1 MNNNWLNKIQTH
13 NATPPEGV
21 WNSIAN
27 ELDKIEEEAATSFAK
42 KMFDFEVAPP
52 IKVAK
57 NIFATLDKAAPV
69 SISERLYHYTEAAPT
84 ATWDNI
90 AAILDKENETNVIS
104 IGNKKNKL
112 RSIYISIAAAAA
124 VITIISIAVINNN
137 GERPGTIKE
146 TIAATIPQK
155 QNSTPANI
163 VPQKTITQQDI
174 SKANKEI
181 KVTSVPN
188 IDKGKIVEVIS
199 TTPSPAIKAYITI
212 NDVVALAQNPTEGN
226 KEKLKDI
233 HGETPVDIALMN
245 TANTYISITGPDGQS
260 VKVSS
265 KFSNLISY
273 LNDKNPNTKEN
284 IDVIIEES
292 EKWHK
297 TFSVWR
303 DKMSS
308 VAVAPSLSN
317 FMDIIELS
325 KILEEKK

>member
-1 MNNNWLNKIQTH
+1 MLNNWLYKIH
-13 NATPPEGV
+13 SHIVIPPEGV
-21 WNSIAN
+21 WISIAN

-42 KMFDFEVAPP
+42 KMFEYEVTPP
-52 IKVAK
+52 TKVAQHL
-57 NIFATLDKAAPV
+57 FATLDNEAVV
-69 SISERLYHYTEAAPT
+69 SISKRLYHYTEAAPT
-84 ATWDNI
+84 ATWNNI
-90 AAILDKENETNVIS
+90 AAILDKENETKVIS

-124 VITIISIAVINNN
+124 VIAIISVAVINNN
-137 GERPGTIKE
+137 GEKPGTTKE
-146 TIAATIPQK
+146 TIAATTPQK
-155 QNSTPANI
+155 QNSSTVNI
-163 VPQKTITQQDI
+163 VPQKIIAQQDI
-174 SKANKEI
+174 PKPNKEI
-181 KVTSVPN
+181 KATTVPS
-188 IDKGKIVEVIS
+188 IDKGKIVEVTT
-199 TTPSPAIKAYITI
+199 TTPSPTTKAYITI

-226 KEKLKDI
+226 KEKLQRI
-233 HGETPVDIALMN
+233 NGETPMDIALMN

-297 TFSVWR
+297 TFSAWR

-308 VAVAPSLSN
+308 TSVAPSLSN